1 MGLFSPIQGLL
12 YVVWMDYLL
21 VRVDSRARSERSAI
35 GDEMRFRAI
44 FSAVMREARSCLTN
58 MSISRVCRVSM
69 DAKVAGLL
77 ALGEDSE
84 EEDADLSEVV
94 SAA

>member
-1 MGLFSPIQGLL
+1 
-12 YVVWMDYLL
+12 
-21 VRVDSRARSERSAI
+21 
-35 GDEMRFRAI
+35 
-44 FSAVMREARSCLTN
+44 
-58 MSISRVCRVSM
+58 M